1 MSLLTTTRSRHSVGL
16 AALLCASLSASVLV
30 SAPVGAQVTSV
41 TSALAADSAAGPPKP
56 FTAYSNSA
64 RALRDSV
71 VELAKAQIGTRYR
84 RGGQSPEKGFD
95 CSGLVKYV
103 MSALNLDLPRTAR
116 QQGAFGLAIA
126 RDTSRLLPGDVLTF
140 GHGKKA
146 VSHVAIYIGDGRY
159 VHASTTAGKVVET
172 RIDRPNSPLLRMW
185 RGARRVFALDDTAA
199 VPPSGS
205 ATAPANVPATL
216 ANKSG
221 T

>member
-1 MSLLTTTRSRHSVGL
+1 MSLLTTTCSRRSVGL

-30 SAPVGAQVTSV
+30 SAPMGAQAASV
-41 TSALAADSAAGPPKP
+41 TSASVVDSTVAPPKP
-56 FTAYSNSA
+56 FTAFSNSA

-71 VELAKAQIGTRYR
+71 VQLAKAQIGTRYR

-116 QQGAFGLAIA
+116 QQGVFGLAIA

-140 GHGKKA
+140 GRGKKG

-159 VHASTTAGKVVET
+159 VHASTTAGRVVET
-172 RIDRPNSPLLRMW
+172 TIDRPNSPLLRMW
-185 RGARRVFALDDTAA
+185 RGARRMLALDDTVA

-205 ATAPANVPATL
+205 ATAPANAPPTL

-221 T
+221 S